1 MILKPSYKKL
11 QKMLGFQKKK
21 KKKRKKPL
29 GTKSRAKI
37 LSCSGIQEASMSKE
51 TGKPGDKSKNNT
63 L

>member
-1 MILKPSYKKL
+1 MIWKSSYYKL
-11 QKMLGFQKKK
+11 LEMLSFQEQK